1 MEVILIENIEKL
13 GKIGD
18 VVKVKDGYARNYLIP
33 KKKVLRANKE
43 NLKVFEE
50 KKSII
55 ESEEKKRKEKSEE
68 IAKKI
73 KDLEIIIIRN
83 AAENGQLYGSVTSKD
98 IVKEIVLLNKIEL
111 LNEQINLKKTLK
123 SIGVY
128 EVEISVYTDLKIKIL
143 VSVAKTKELG
153 LKQIKEFKNPKKI
166 KKIQKKEDMAN
177 KKNETE
183 DNTELNTKDL
193 ISEIEKKEEIK
204 PKKEINKIPTKK
216 KEKTKLKMISSTKPY
231 SRSDRLSDQI
241 HHIVANI
248 FIKEYPVTYCDL
260 LTVTKVEVTRNLRLA
275 KIYLR
280 NQ

>member
-13 GKIGD
+13 GKVGD

-33 KKKVLRANKE
+33 KKKVLRASKE

-50 KKSII
+50 KKSVI
-55 ESEEKKRKEKSEE
+55 EAEEKKRKIKSEE

-73 KDLEIIIIRN
+73 KDLEVIIIRN

-98 IVKEIVLLNKIEL
+98 VVKEIVLLNKIEL

-216 KEKTKLKMISSTKPY
+216 KEKTKLKKKEIVTKP
-231 SRSDRLSDQI
+231 
-241 HHIVANI
+241 A
-248 FIKEYPVTYCDL
+248 K
-260 LTVTKVEVTRNLRLA
+260 TKKKKA
-275 KIYLR
+275 KKVKKKDK
-280 NQ
+280 

>member
-13 GKIGD
+13 GKVGD

-43 NLKVFEE
+43 NLKVFDE
-50 KKSII
+50 KKSVI
-55 ESEEKKRKEKSEE
+55 EAEEKKRKEKSEE

-73 KDLEIIIIRN
+73 KNLEIIIIRN

-98 IVKEIVLLNKIEL
+98 IFKEILMLNKVQL

-143 VSVAKTKELG
+143 VVVAKTKELG
-153 LKQIKEFKNPKKI
+153 LKQIKEFKSPKKI
-166 KKIQKKEDMAN
+166 KKIQKKEDVDN

-183 DNTELNTKDL
+183 EKTELNTKDL
-193 ISEIEKKEEIK
+193 ISEIEKKEEITIK
-204 PKKEINKIPTKK
+204 SSKTKK
-216 KEKTKLKMISSTKPY
+216 KKPITKKKK
-231 SRSDRLSDQI
+231 
-241 HHIVANI
+241 N
-248 FIKEYPVTYCDL
+248 K
-260 LTVTKVEVTRNLRLA
+260 K
-275 KIYLR
+275 
-280 NQ
+280 

>member
-13 GKIGD
+13 GRVGD

-43 NLKVFEE
+43 NLKVFDE
-50 KKSII
+50 KKSVI
-55 ESEEKKRKEKSEE
+55 EAEEKKRKEKSEE

-73 KDLEIIIIRN
+73 KNLEIIIIRN

-98 IVKEIVLLNKIEL
+98 IVKEILFLNKIEL

-143 VSVAKTKELG
+143 VVVAKTKELG
-153 LKQIKEFKNPKKI
+153 LKQIKEFKSPKKI
-166 KKIQKKEDMAN
+166 KKIQKKEDVDN

-183 DNTELNTKDL
+183 EKTELNTKDL
-193 ISEIEKKEEIK
+193 INEIEKKEEITIK
-204 PKKEINKIPTKK
+204 SSKTKEKNPITKK
-216 KEKTKLKMISSTKPY
+216 KKNKK
-231 SRSDRLSDQI
+231 
-241 HHIVANI
+241 
-248 FIKEYPVTYCDL
+248 
-260 LTVTKVEVTRNLRLA
+260 
-275 KIYLR
+275 
-280 NQ
+280 

>member
-13 GKIGD
+13 GKVGD

-50 KKSII
+50 KKSVI
-55 ESEEKKRKEKSEE
+55 EAEEKKRKIKSEE

-73 KDLEIIIIRN
+73 KDLEVIIIRN
-83 AAENGQLYGSVTSKD
+83 AAENDQLYGSVTSKD

-111 LNEQINLKKTLK
+111 LNEQINLKETLK

-193 ISEIEKKEEIK
+193 IRKIEKKEEIR

-216 KEKTKLKMISSTKPY
+216 KEKTKLKKKEIVTKP
-231 SRSDRLSDQI
+231 
-241 HHIVANI
+241 AKT
-248 FIKEYPVTYCDL
+248 KEKK
-260 LTVTKVEVTRNLRLA
+260 TKKV
-275 KIYLR
+275 KKKDK
-280 NQ
+280 

>member
-13 GKIGD
+13 GKVGD

-33 KKKVLRANKE
+33 KKKVLRASKE

-50 KKSII
+50 KKSVI
-55 ESEEKKRKEKSEE
+55 EAEEKKRKIKSEE

-73 KDLEIIIIRN
+73 KDLEVIIIRN

-153 LKQIKEFKNPKKI
+153 LEQIKEFKNPKKI
-166 KKIQKKEDMAN
+166 KKNQKKEGTAN

-216 KEKTKLKMISSTKPY
+216 KEKTKLKKKEIVTKP
-231 SRSDRLSDQI
+231 
-241 HHIVANI
+241 A
-248 FIKEYPVTYCDL
+248 K
-260 LTVTKVEVTRNLRLA
+260 TKKKKTKKV
-275 KIYLR
+275 KKKDK
-280 NQ
+280 

>member
-13 GKIGD
+13 GKVGD

-43 NLKVFEE
+43 NLKVFDE
-50 KKSII
+50 KKSVI
-55 ESEEKKRKEKSEE
+55 EAEEKKRKEKSEE

-73 KDLEIIIIRN
+73 KNLEIIIIRN

-98 IVKEIVLLNKIEL
+98 IVKEILLLNKIEL

-143 VSVAKTKELG
+143 VIVAKTKELG
-153 LKQIKEFKNPKKI
+153 LEQIKEFKSPKKI
-166 KKIQKKEDMAN
+166 KKIQKKEDVDN

-183 DNTELNTKDL
+183 EKTELNTKDL
-193 ISEIEKKEEIK
+193 ISEIEKKEEIAIK
-204 PKKEINKIPTKK
+204 SSKTKK
-216 KEKTKLKMISSTKPY
+216 KKNKK
-231 SRSDRLSDQI
+231 
-241 HHIVANI
+241 
-248 FIKEYPVTYCDL
+248 
-260 LTVTKVEVTRNLRLA
+260 
-275 KIYLR
+275 
-280 NQ
+280 

>member
-13 GKIGD
+13 GKVGD

-43 NLKVFEE
+43 NLKVFDE
-50 KKSII
+50 KKSVI
-55 ESEEKKRKEKSEE
+55 EAEEKKRKEKSEE

-73 KDLEIIIIRN
+73 KNLEIIIIRN

-98 IVKEIVLLNKIEL
+98 IVKEILLLNKIEL

-143 VSVAKTKELG
+143 VIVAKTKELG
-153 LKQIKEFKNPKKI
+153 LKQIKEFKSPKKI
-166 KKIQKKEDMAN
+166 KKIQKKEDVDN

-183 DNTELNTKDL
+183 EKTELNTKDL
-193 ISEIEKKEEIK
+193 ISEIEKKEEITIK
-204 PKKEINKIPTKK
+204 SSKTKK
-216 KEKTKLKMISSTKPY
+216 KKPITKKKK
-231 SRSDRLSDQI
+231 
-241 HHIVANI
+241 N
-248 FIKEYPVTYCDL
+248 K
-260 LTVTKVEVTRNLRLA
+260 K
-275 KIYLR
+275 
-280 NQ
+280 

>member
-13 GKIGD
+13 GKVGD

-43 NLKVFEE
+43 NLKVFDE
-50 KKSII
+50 KKSVI
-55 ESEEKKRKEKSEE
+55 EAEEKKRKEKSEE

-73 KDLEIIIIRN
+73 KNLEIIIIRN

-143 VSVAKTKELG
+143 VIVAKTKELG
-153 LKQIKEFKNPKKI
+153 LEQIKEFKSPKKI
-166 KKIQKKEDMAN
+166 KKIQKKEDVDN

-183 DNTELNTKDL
+183 EKTELNTKDL
-193 ISEIEKKEEIK
+193 INEIEKKEEITIK
-204 PKKEINKIPTKK
+204 SSETKK
-216 KEKTKLKMISSTKPY
+216 KKPITKKKK
-231 SRSDRLSDQI
+231 
-241 HHIVANI
+241 N
-248 FIKEYPVTYCDL
+248 
-260 LTVTKVEVTRNLRLA
+260 
-275 KIYLR
+275 KI
-280 NQ
+280 

>member
-13 GKIGD
+13 GKVGD

-33 KKKVLRANKE
+33 KRKVLRASKE

-55 ESEEKKRKEKSEE
+55 EAEEKKRKIKLEE

-73 KDLEIIIIRN
+73 KNLEIIIIRN

-98 IVKEIVLLNKIEL
+98 IVKEILLLNKTEL

-128 EVEISVYTDLKIKIL
+128 EVEISVYTDLKIKII

-153 LKQIKEFKNPKKI
+153 LEQIKEFKSPKKI
-166 KKIQKKEDMAN
+166 KKIQKKQEVDN

-183 DNTELNTKDL
+183 EKTELNTRDL
-193 ISEIEKKEEIK
+193 ISEIEKKEETKIK
-204 PKKEINKIPTKK
+204 KKEINKKSTKK
-216 KEKTKLKMISSTKPY
+216 KEKTKLKKEKVTVKSSKTKK
-231 SRSDRLSDQI
+231 
-241 HHIVANI
+241 
-248 FIKEYPVTYCDL
+248 KED
-260 LTVTKVEVTRNLRLA
+260 K
-275 KIYLR
+275 
-280 NQ
+280 

>member
-13 GKIGD
+13 GKVGD

-43 NLKVFEE
+43 SLKVFDE

-55 ESEEKKRKEKSEE
+55 EAEEKKRKKKSEE

-98 IVKEIVLLNKIEL
+98 IVKEILLLNKIEL

-128 EVEISVYTDLKIKIL
+128 EVKISVYTDLKIKIL
-143 VSVAKTKELG
+143 VVVAKTKDLW
-153 LKQIKEFKNPKKI
+153 LKQIKEFKSPKKI
-166 KKIQKKEDMAN
+166 KKIQKKEDVDN

-183 DNTELNTKDL
+183 EKTELNTKDL
-193 ISEIEKKEEIK
+193 ISEIEKKEEITIKSSKTKEKK
-204 PKKEINKIPTKK
+204 PITKK
-216 KEKTKLKMISSTKPY
+216 KKNKK
-231 SRSDRLSDQI
+231 
-241 HHIVANI
+241 
-248 FIKEYPVTYCDL
+248 
-260 LTVTKVEVTRNLRLA
+260 
-275 KIYLR
+275 
-280 NQ
+280 

>member
-13 GKIGD
+13 GKVGD

-43 NLKVFEE
+43 NLKVFDE
-50 KKSII
+50 KKSVI
-55 ESEEKKRKEKSEE
+55 EAEEKKRKEKSEE

-73 KDLEIIIIRN
+73 KNLEIIIIRN

-98 IVKEIVLLNKIEL
+98 IVKEILLLNKIEL

-143 VSVAKTKELG
+143 VIVAKTKELG
-153 LKQIKEFKNPKKI
+153 LEQIKEFKSPKKI
-166 KKIQKKEDMAN
+166 KKIQKKEDVDN

-183 DNTELNTKDL
+183 EKTELNTKDL
-193 ISEIEKKEEIK
+193 ISEIEKKEEITIKSSKTKEKK
-204 PKKEINKIPTKK
+204 PITKK
-216 KEKTKLKMISSTKPY
+216 KKNKK
-231 SRSDRLSDQI
+231 
-241 HHIVANI
+241 
-248 FIKEYPVTYCDL
+248 
-260 LTVTKVEVTRNLRLA
+260 
-275 KIYLR
+275 
-280 NQ
+280 

>member
-13 GKIGD
+13 GKVGD

-43 NLKVFEE
+43 NLKVFDE
-50 KKSII
+50 KKSVI
-55 ESEEKKRKEKSEE
+55 EAEEKKRKEKSEE

-73 KDLEIIIIRN
+73 KNLEIIIIRN

-98 IVKEIVLLNKIEL
+98 IVKEILLLNKIEL

-143 VSVAKTKELG
+143 VVVAKTKELG
-153 LKQIKEFKNPKKI
+153 LKQIKEFKSPKKI
-166 KKIQKKEDMAN
+166 KKIQKKEDVGN

-183 DNTELNTKDL
+183 EKTELNTKDL
-193 ISEIEKKEEIK
+193 ISEIEKKEEITIK
-204 PKKEINKIPTKK
+204 SSKTKEKNPITKK
-216 KEKTKLKMISSTKPY
+216 KKNKK
-231 SRSDRLSDQI
+231 
-241 HHIVANI
+241 
-248 FIKEYPVTYCDL
+248 
-260 LTVTKVEVTRNLRLA
+260 
-275 KIYLR
+275 
-280 NQ
+280 

>member
-13 GKIGD
+13 GKVGD

-43 NLKVFEE
+43 NLKVFDE
-50 KKSII
+50 KKSAI
-55 ESEEKKRKEKSEE
+55 EAGEKKRKKKSEE

-73 KDLEIIIIRN
+73 KNLEIIIIRN

-98 IVKEIVLLNKIEL
+98 IVKEILLLNKIEL

-143 VSVAKTKELG
+143 VIVAKTKELG
-153 LKQIKEFKNPKKI
+153 LEQIKEFKSPKKI
-166 KKIQKKEDMAN
+166 KKIQKKEDVDN

-183 DNTELNTKDL
+183 EKTELNTKDL
-193 ISEIEKKEEIK
+193 ISEIEKKEEITIKSSKTKEKK
-204 PKKEINKIPTKK
+204 PITKK
-216 KEKTKLKMISSTKPY
+216 KKNKK
-231 SRSDRLSDQI
+231 
-241 HHIVANI
+241 
-248 FIKEYPVTYCDL
+248 
-260 LTVTKVEVTRNLRLA
+260 
-275 KIYLR
+275 
-280 NQ
+280 

>member
-13 GKIGD
+13 GKVGD

-43 NLKVFEE
+43 NLKVFDE
-50 KKSII
+50 KKSVI
-55 ESEEKKRKEKSEE
+55 EAEEKKRKEKSEE

-73 KDLEIIIIRN
+73 KNLEIIIIRN

-98 IVKEIVLLNKIEL
+98 IVKEILLLNKIEL

-143 VSVAKTKELG
+143 VVVAKTKELG
-153 LKQIKEFKNPKKI
+153 LKQIKEFKSPKKI
-166 KKIQKKEDMAN
+166 KKIQKKEDVDN

-183 DNTELNTKDL
+183 EKTELNTKDL
-193 ISEIEKKEEIK
+193 ISEIEKKEEITIKSSKTKGKK
-204 PKKEINKIPTKK
+204 PILKK
-216 KEKTKLKMISSTKPY
+216 KKNKK
-231 SRSDRLSDQI
+231 
-241 HHIVANI
+241 
-248 FIKEYPVTYCDL
+248 
-260 LTVTKVEVTRNLRLA
+260 
-275 KIYLR
+275 
-280 NQ
+280 